1 MLKYLY
7 NFSFHPNNFTFE
19 LNETCQFKL
28 KLLII
33 TDQSFSEVQIVL
45 SSELSCGSS
54 QVSEFTT
61 RFCGLESLT
70 IKTDKNQWIS
80 WIINR
85 WIQKVRYKKVD
96 HMTSKTLLGFN
107 WFTLIVCDWSITFIF
122 VSLQC
127 HCTLCRDQTTVYRI

>member
-61 RFCGLESLT
+61 RFCGLERLT
-70 IKTDKNQWIS
+70 IKNG
-80 WIINR
+80 
-85 WIQKVRYKKVD
+85 QKLVNILDYKYMDTK
-96 HMTSKTLLGFN
+96 SEAQKT
-107 WFTLIVCDWSITFIF
+107 
-122 VSLQC
+122 
-127 HCTLCRDQTTVYRI
+127 